1 MTARSHDSRACGLLR
16 LLPLVLGVSFAT
28 ALLPASSAGAG
39 SSNVITVSGA
49 LKGTLKVVPNMTCS
63 GLNSGQDTLSWNSAK
78 LSPKKAQ
85 AWSVIFN
92 KVPRP
97 GTWKLVPST
106 ILSTKVNV
114 VLMGGIAY
122 AWVSSAGKLT
132 IGKGGATGSINATL
146 SLHEGTATGTVYLK
160 GSWNCA

>member
-1 MTARSHDSRACGLLR
+1 VR
-16 LLPLVLGVSFAT
+16 LVPLVLVVSFAA
-28 ALLPASSAGAG
+28 ALLPASGAGAG
-39 SSNVITVSGA
+39 STNVITVSGA
-49 LKGTLKVVPNMTCS
+49 LKGTLKVVPHVTCS
-63 GLNSGQDTLSWNSAK
+63 GLNGGQETLSWNSVK

-85 AWSVIFN
+85 AWSIIFN
-92 KVPRP
+92 KVTRP
-97 GTWKLVPST
+97 GTYKLVPST
-106 ILSTKVNV
+106 IMAIKTNV

-132 IGKGGATGSINATL
+132 VGKAGTTGSVNATL

>member
-1 MTARSHDSRACGLLR
+1 MTVRRHESRTSGLLR
-16 LLPLVLGVSFAT
+16 LLPVVLVVSFAA
-28 ALLPASSAGAG
+28 ALLPASGAGAG
-39 SSNVITVSGA
+39 SANAIAVSGA
-49 LKGTLKVVPNMTCS
+49 LKGTLKVVPHVTCS
-63 GLNSGQDTLSWNSAK
+63 GLNGGQETLSWNSAK

-97 GTWKLVPST
+97 GTYKLVPST
-106 ILSTKVNV
+106 IMATKTNV
-114 VLMGGIAY
+114 VLMGGIVY

-132 IGKGGATGSINATL
+132 VGKGGNTGSINATL
-146 SLHEGTATGTVYLK
+146 SLHEGTAKGTVYLK